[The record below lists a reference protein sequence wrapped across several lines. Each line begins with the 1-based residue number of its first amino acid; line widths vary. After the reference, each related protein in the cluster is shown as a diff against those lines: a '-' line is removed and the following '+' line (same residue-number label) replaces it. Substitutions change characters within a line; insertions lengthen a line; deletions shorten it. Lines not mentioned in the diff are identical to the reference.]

1 MSKPTALTW
10 TNGKRKLRELVPW
23 EHNPRQISV
32 EHGKRLLDSLTEFGQ
47 FQTIAITPDNT
58 IVDGHQ
64 RNAVWAASDKYGLD
78 YEVDVRVASRNLT
91 NKERAKLVVLAH
103 KGATGEWDFDALA
116 NLPEIDVADL
126 VEFGFDEAELLGSM
140 GTNVEGIDAPA
151 LKDGDRAPFRQCTF
165 TLHDEQF
172 EEVEAAMR
180 AAKSQGGGESAVNE
194 NSNGNALAWI
204 CGRFNRG

>member
-10 TNGKRKLRELVPW
+10 TNSKRKLRELTGW
-23 EHNPRQISV
+23 KFNPRQISV

-126 VEFGFDEAELLGSM
+126 VEFGFDEAELGVVPAD
-140 GTNVEGIDAPA
+140 NKPIDEG
-151 LKDGDRAPFRQCTF
+151 
-165 TLHDEQF
+165 
-172 EEVEAAMR
+172 AM
-180 AAKSQGGGESAVNE
+180 ADTEHECPK
-194 NSNGNALAWI
+194 
-204 CGRFNRG
+204 CGFKW

>member
-10 TNGKRKLRELVPW
+10 TNSKRKLRELTGW
-23 EHNPRQISV
+23 KFNPRQISV

-126 VEFGFDEAELLGSM
+126 VEFGFDEAEL
-140 GTNVEGIDAPA
+140 GIIAEQDWPNLPDVNKHVVSVRYEIEDEPA
-151 LKDGDRAPFRQCTF
+151 LKSFIGQNDDLPLQPVQTGQKILEQIKNIVANRA
-165 TLHDEQF
+165 D
-172 EEVEAAMR
+172 
-180 AAKSQGGGESAVNE
+180 
-194 NSNGNALAWI
+194 
-204 CGRFNRG
+204 